1 LVVATVRCWGN
12 NAEGEIGNGTTTN
25 AKTPVAV
32 PGLTGV
38 VAVSAGGSD
47 TCALVTNGVVK
58 CWGLN
63 DHGQLG
69 DGTSTNRT
77 TPTVVVGF

>member
-1 LVVATVRCWGN
+1 
-12 NAEGEIGNGTTTN
+12 
-25 AKTPVAV
+25 
-32 PGLTGV
+32 V